1 MDALPKPVATLSH
14 SSSIENS
21 LEQYLPS
28 FRPHL
33 FFTAL
38 TAFYVLLVP
47 MMGRA
52 ENQYRQGDVDC
63 GKRDWSWSIST
74 TYIITTTTSFVL
86 LLPYTYPSRLSYRV
100 SYIVL
105 LASACTSACTS
116 ASAFF
121 SSYCTRPPL
130 IPQASSTHG
139 NCMLPDY
146 LGRRR
151 YIPWSRVGRTRE
163 ESEKQKKKKKKKE
176 KSPSLTTEQQN
187 QPHQRELQQRQRPS
201 SSQHQPRMFH

>member
-1 MDALPKPVATLSH
+1 MDALPNPVATLSH

-33 FFTAL
+33 SFTAL
-38 TAFYVLLVP
+38 TVFYVLLVP
-47 MMGRA
+47 TMERA

-74 TYIITTTTSFVL
+74 TYITTTFFVL

-105 LASACTSACTS
+105 LASAYTSASTS

-121 SSYCTRPPL
+121 FSILYSASPHPPKL
-130 IPQASSTHG
+130 ALLMETV
-139 NCMLPDY
+139 CY
-146 LGRRR
+146 
-151 YIPWSRVGRTRE
+151 
-163 ESEKQKKKKKKKE
+163 
-176 KSPSLTTEQQN
+176 LTT
-187 QPHQRELQQRQRPS
+187 
-201 SSQHQPRMFH
+201 